1 MATVPP
7 WEEPGAVR
15 RDCEP
20 HRTPWLHLL
29 TGLTLIASILSACC
43 PVFALVSVPLA
54 LALWA
59 AVRHDL
65 AMMDAGRMD
74 PAGRGLAQDVRGA
87 VFPFLLLPVVG
98 AGVWAAYLLLQ
109 MVKP

>member
-1 MATVPP
+1 MEEARP

-20 HRTPWLHLL
+20 HRTPYLHLL
-29 TGLTLIASILSACC
+29 TGLTLMASILSACC
-43 PVFALVSVPLA
+43 PVFGLVSVPLT
-54 LALWA
+54 LAVWA

-65 AMMDAGRMD
+65 ALMDAGRMD
-74 PAGRGLAQDVRGA
+74 PEGRRVAQDVRGA

-98 AGVWAAYLLLQ
+98 AGVWAAYL
-109 MVKP
+109 VTSFFKW